1 MSTLEMT
8 SIDFHSHLFLLRF
21 VVLTVVKMAGVGE
34 EVGGRSYD
42 KCCRCCHYYSSL
54 IDRIV
59 VHHLLTQ
66 SQQHHYS
73 LTMTMPMSSTLK
85 IVSLPLNFSTRRCV
99 ESDDGPGGK
108 QIKRKSSAH
117 TVQTEECS
125 VGLTLRCSSFNTLS
139 DLDQET
145 TKFNDESFQ
154 FLNSDSDEGDDAAM
168 EALNQLSG
176 LQTAAAEA
184 KFNVLT
190 RKLAR
195 LKKESRREERMLRKM
210 ERQVRINK
218 AREDYLECLEAMSS
232 TDLQSKAPELLDDA
246 FLKEKGLQWNE
257 IEFDDL

>member
-1 MSTLEMT
+1 L
-8 SIDFHSHLFLLRF
+8 
-21 VVLTVVKMAGVGE
+21 
-34 EVGGRSYD
+34 
-42 KCCRCCHYYSSL
+42 
-54 IDRIV
+54 
-59 VHHLLTQ
+59 
-66 SQQHHYS
+66 
-73 LTMTMPMSSTLK
+73 
-85 IVSLPLNFSTRRCV
+85 
-99 ESDDGPGGK
+99 
-108 QIKRKSSAH
+108 
-117 TVQTEECS
+117 
-125 VGLTLRCSSFNTLS
+125 
-139 DLDQET
+139 
-145 TKFNDESFQ
+145 FNDESFQ
-154 FLNSDSDEGDDAAM
+154 FHNSDSDEGDDDAAM